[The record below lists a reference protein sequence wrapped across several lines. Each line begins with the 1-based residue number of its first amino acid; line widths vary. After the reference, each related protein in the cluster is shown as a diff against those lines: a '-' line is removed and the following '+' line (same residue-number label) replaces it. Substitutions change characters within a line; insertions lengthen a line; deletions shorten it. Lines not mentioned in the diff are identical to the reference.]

1 MENGCS
7 GQIEV
12 VSAGSE
18 SKVVSDWE
26 ESTMVSTVLDAV
38 HSW

>member
-1 MENGCS
+1 MES

-18 SKVVSDWE
+18 SKVVTDWD
-26 ESTMVSTVLDAV
+26 TMVSSTVRSTYIHA
-38 HSW
+38 